1 VFENEGWQVALK
13 RSSRRLV
20 GGRGLGG
27 VRWSGDQASIRSAAM
42 LGFDVPMESFVAFI
56 LASIAMKS
64 RFLEEKYLHLVFEAS
79 LVLKAVFA
87 VAEILAGIG
96 AYFVTQQFLF
106 RLVERMTR
114 EERLEDPRDFIANY
128 LFQSAQHFSVS
139 TRRFTAVYLLSH
151 GVIKLWLIIG
161 LLRQRLWYYPVA
173 IAIFSLFIAYQ
184 LYRYSLTH
192 SLWLL
197 LITVVDVV
205 VIVLTWHE
213 YRYLRAQASP

>member
-1 VFENEGWQVALK
+1 
-13 RSSRRLV
+13 
-20 GGRGLGG
+20 
-27 VRWSGDQASIRSAAM
+27 
-42 LGFDVPMESFVAFI
+42 
-56 LASIAMKS
+56 MKT
-64 RFLEEKYLHLVFEAS
+64 RFPDEKYVHLAFQVS

-106 RLVERMTR
+106 RLVERITR
-114 EERLEDPRDFIANY
+114 EELLEDPRDFVANY

-139 TRRFTAVYLLSH
+139 TRHFTAVYLLSH
-151 GVIKLWLIIG
+151 GAIKLWLIVG
-161 LLRQRLWYYPVA
+161 LLRERLWYYPVA
-173 IAIFSLFIAYQ
+173 IAIFGLFIAYQ
-184 LYRYSLTH
+184 LYRYSVTH

-213 YRYLRAQASP
+213 YRYLRARGSSSVSG